1 MEQKQWQNSF
11 KFHIGVTMVMW
22 KVNSKADGEY
32 LEKLSGIVHLNSAMT
47 IWDSI
52 ELGPRWSGFS
62 AETQTGIPVTPLYN
76 VDLP

>member
-22 KVNSKADGEY
+22 KVNSKTDGEY